1 MAYLSDYQYHLGS
14 GGPQNENE
22 GSYQYMSLK
31 DIVRNYMLMYVGEDQ
46 VVDSVP
52 AYKVRFEAKSA
63 IKELNYDAFKST
75 RVVEDV
81 IQPSLKYVMPSDY
94 VDIIRL
100 SVLVDGKM
108 YTLTENRGAM
118 VADVYLRD
126 NANEILFD
134 LDGEIL
140 VAGSSELEQSRINNT
155 ATNNNSEEFGRYSI
169 GGRYGL
175 DPSVSN
181 GNPTFKINKRAGVI
195 DFDSTMSGETII
207 LEYISDGMEGG
218 SDSLIVVNK
227 FFEKY
232 LYAYITYMLIDA
244 KSGISDNVKTR
255 ARQKQRALYRNA
267 RIRMNTKGYELLMSL
282 RGANN
287 WNKG

>member
-1 MAYLSDYQYHLGS
+1 MAYLTDYEYHTING
-14 GGPQNENE
+14 NE
-22 GSYQYMSLK
+22 GSYQYISLK

-46 VVDSVP
+46 VVDNVP

-75 RVVEDV
+75 RIVEDV

-94 VDIIRL
+94 VDMIRM

-108 YTLTENRGAM
+108 YTMMENRGAM
-118 VADVYLRD
+118 TADVYLRD

-134 LDGEIL
+134 YSGEIL
-140 VAGSSELEQSRINNT
+140 MAGSSELEQARINNT
-155 ATNNNSEEFGRYSI
+155 YTRNIEEECGRYSI
-169 GGRYGL
+169 GGRYGI
-175 DPSVSN
+175 DTAISN
-181 GNPTFKINKRAGVI
+181 GNPTYKINKRAGVI

-218 SDSLIVVNK
+218 DDSLVVVNK

-232 LYAYITYMLIDA
+232 IYAHITYMLLDA
-244 KSGISDNVKTR
+244 KAGINDNVKTR

-267 RIRMNTKGYELLMSL
+267 RIRIGNLRSIDLLMTL
-282 RGANN
+282 RGSNK